1 MEMFALDD
9 DVAGWEAALPPLRG
23 LARLAVLLPLAWHLR
38 QRDSARADAL
48 AGEALALLAEA
59 EAEAEA
65 DANAAAG
72 RKAEAETTAGAANT
86 ADSVADVEASATAG
100 AGAALNATRRQAQ
113 AARMHLVRAEAL
125 WLDGELDAADTL
137 AKQAWGALCAAAEHA
152 GCADAHWL
160 RAWIAVDRGDHR
172 RRDAELEQA
181 AAAAVRA
188 GDRQRETIAEAA
200 LARWAV
206 LHDRHRAA
214 QRWSTRFAAA
224 HSDHAD
230 NDADPGAAVWINDY
244 LGLSASLASDFGAA
258 AGHYIRC
265 YEAAL
270 CSGQLRSAMTA
281 ATNIGEDF
289 IILNDL
295 HSALEWMQCAL
306 DLARPTGWPRSV
318 GACLMHTADAMRRL
332 GRLDAAEELLQEALT
347 ILAPL
352 AGARSYAIALQYLGE
367 LALDRADYARALDA
381 FVQLEGRAEVLGH
394 PDLGTVAR
402 RGQAHALCFLGR
414 ADEAQQAALQAV
426 RLASEQSNAANHI
439 AALRVM
445 ELIHTRHELAPP
457 AGMSALN
464 ATLHYLQ
471 QALAVAATIDGY
483 TLPGDLLDALA
494 REYARAG
501 SYAQAYE
508 AALAASAARDKT
520 HSQEATNRAIA
531 MQVHHQTEHAR
542 AEGQHHRELAA
553 AEARRAELLQRTGAT
568 LERLSAIGQE
578 ITTHLERDAVFQTLD
593 RHVHA
598 LLPATTYAVYLSD
611 PAGLA
616 LRRAYAVEAGRALPA
631 EAVDGQAAPG
641 EPHAESLRCLRERR
655 EVALDGADGGPSAL
669 CVPLL
674 VGERALGVMTVRA
687 NQPGA
692 YGERERLIFRTLC
705 AYGAIALDNAEAYRQ
720 LQDAQTQLVSQ
731 EKLAALGSLMA
742 GVAHELNTPI
752 GNSLLIA
759 STLQQ
764 KTDELETALNGAGL
778 RRSELAAYVADAQKA
793 TRLVMRGLGSAADL
807 VNSFK
812 QVAVDRTTEQR
823 RMFNLQQVVH
833 EIVATMMNRVRGA
846 GHAIEYQ
853 VAEALAMD
861 SYPGPFGQVVTNFIN
876 NALLHAF
883 SRERPGRMWLS
894 ASTPLEGRVQ
904 IAFRDDGGGIAP
916 EHLTRIFD
924 PFFTT
929 KLGQGGSGLGLSIS
943 YNIVTTLLGGQ
954 IHVSSSGHGTT
965 FTLDLPLV
973 APEHDPAK
981 PAAIYH

>member
-23 LARLAVLLPLAWHLR
+23 QARLAVLLPLAWHLR
-38 QRDSARADAL
+38 QRDSARADLL

-59 EAEAEA
+59 EAEA
-65 DANAAAG
+65 DASAAAD
-72 RKAEAETTAGAANT
+72 RKAAAETTAGAAISAST
-86 ADSVADVEASATAG
+86 VADVEA
-100 AGAALNATRRQAQ
+100 ALDATRRQAQ
-113 AARMHLVRAEAL
+113 AARLQLVRAEAL
-125 WLDGELDAADTL
+125 WLDGELDAADAL
-137 AKQAWGALCAAAEHA
+137 AGQAWNALCAAAEHA

-188 GDRQRETIAEAA
+188 GDRQRETVAEAA

-214 QRWSTRFAAA
+214 QRWSARFAA
-224 HSDHAD
+224 DHTANS
-230 NDADPGAAVWINDY
+230 NDTDTGAAVWINDY

-270 CSGQLRSAMTA
+270 RSGQLRSAMTA

-332 GRLDAAEELLQEALT
+332 GRLDAAEELLQEALA

-394 PDLGTVAR
+394 PDFGTVAR

-414 ADEAQQAALQAV
+414 ADAAQQAALQAV

-445 ELIHTRHELAPP
+445 AIIHTRHELAAP

-553 AEARRAELLQRTGAT
+553 AEARRAELLQQTGAT

-631 EAVDGQAAPG
+631 EAVDERPAPG
-641 EPHAESLRCLRERR
+641 GPHAEPLRCLRERR

-687 NQPGA
+687 AQARA

-720 LQDAQTQLVSQ
+720 LQDAQAQLVSQ

-883 SRERPGRMWLS
+883 SRERPGRMWIS
-894 ASTPLEGRVQ
+894 ATTPLEGRVQ
-904 IAFRDDGGGIAP
+904 VAFRDDGGGIAP

-943 YNIVTTLLGGQ
+943 YNIVTSLLGGQ

-973 APEHDPAK
+973 APQHDPAK

>member
-1 MEMFALDD
+1 MPQGNYPRRPAGAADQLSQGLTMEMFALDD

-23 LARLAVLLPLAWHLR
+23 QARLAVLLPLAWHLR
-38 QRDSARADAL
+38 QRDSARADLL

-59 EAEAEA
+59 
-65 DANAAAG
+65 D
-72 RKAEAETTAGAANT
+72 
-86 ADSVADVEASATAG
+86 ASAAPDT
-100 AGAALNATRRQAQ
+100 TRRQALD
-113 AARMHLVRAEAL
+113 ARLHLVRAEAL
-125 WLDGELDAADTL
+125 WLDGQLDAADAL
-137 AKQAWGALCAAAEHA
+137 AEQAWGALCAAAEHA

-188 GDRQRETIAEAA
+188 GDRQRETVAEAA

-214 QRWSTRFAAA
+214 QRWSARFAA
-224 HSDHAD
+224 DRTGHAD
-230 NDADPGAAVWINDY
+230 HTDNANNAADSDDADSDTGAAVWINDY

-270 CSGQLRSAMTA
+270 RSGQLRSAMTA

-332 GRLDAAEELLQEALT
+332 GRLDAAEELLQEALA

-381 FVQLEGRAEVLGH
+381 FVQLEDRADVLGH
-394 PDLGTVAR
+394 PDFGTVAR

-414 ADEAQQAALQAV
+414 AGEAQQAALQAV

-445 ELIHTRHELAPP
+445 AIIHTRHDLPPP

-508 AALAASAARDKT
+508 AALAASAARDQT

-553 AEARRAELLQRTGAT
+553 AEARRAELLQQTGAT

-631 EAVDGQAAPG
+631 EAVDGEPAPG
-641 EPHAESLRCLRERR
+641 DPHAEPLRCLRERR

-674 VGERALGVMTVRA
+674 AGERALGVMTVRA
-687 NQPGA
+687 ARPGA

-720 LQDAQTQLVSQ
+720 LQDAQAQLVSQ

-861 SYPGPFGQVVTNFIN
+861 SYPGPFGQVVTNLIN

-904 IAFRDDGGGIAP
+904 VAFRDDGGGIAP

-943 YNIVTTLLGGQ
+943 YNIVTSLLGGQ

-973 APEHDPAK
+973 APQHDPAK

>member
-9 DVAGWEAALPPLRG
+9 DVARWEVALAPLRG
-23 LARLAVLLPLAWHLR
+23 QARLAVLLPLAWHLR
-38 QRDSARADAL
+38 QRDSARADSL
-48 AGEALALLAEA
+48 AAEALALLAA
-59 EAEAEA
+59 PGA
-65 DANAAAG
+65 DTN
-72 RKAEAETTAGAANT
+72 TDTNTDTAP
-86 ADSVADVEASATAG
+86 
-100 AGAALNATRRQAQ
+100 ALDPARRPAL
-113 AARMHLVRAEAL
+113 AARLQLVRAEAL
-125 WLDGELDAADTL
+125 WLQGELDAADAL
-137 AKQAWGALCAAAEHA
+137 AEQAWGALCAGAEHA

-160 RAWIAVDRGDHR
+160 RAWIAVDRGDHL
-172 RRDAELEQA
+172 RRDEELEQA
-181 AAAAVRA
+181 AAAAARA
-188 GDRQRETIAEAA
+188 GDRRRQTIAEAA

-214 QRWSTRFAAA
+214 LRWAGRFIDN
-224 HSDHAD
+224 HND
-230 NDADPGAAVWINDY
+230 NDTDTGAAVWINDY

-332 GRLDAAEELLQEALT
+332 GRLDAAEELLQEALA

-381 FVQLEGRAEVLGH
+381 FVQLEGRADALNY
-394 PDLGTVAR
+394 PDFGTVAR
-402 RGQAHALCFLGR
+402 RGQAHALCFLDR

-439 AALRVM
+439 AALRV
-445 ELIHTRHELAPP
+445 LSIIHTRHRLAPP
-457 AGMSALN
+457 AEMTELN
-464 ATLHYLQ
+464 ATLHYLHR
-471 QALAVAATIDGY
+471 ALAVAATIDGY

-494 REYARAG
+494 REYAQAG

-520 HSQEATNRAIA
+520 HSREATNRAIA

-553 AEARRAELLQRTGAT
+553 AEARRAELLQQTGAT

-578 ITTHLERDAVFQTLD
+578 ITAHLDRGAVFQTLD

-616 LRRAYAVEAGRALPA
+616 LSRAYAVEAGRALPP
-631 EAVDGQAAPG
+631 EAVDAQPAPG
-641 EPHAESLRCLRERR
+641 DPHAGPLRCLRERH
-655 EVALDGADGGPSAL
+655 EVAHDGADGGPSAL

-687 NQPGA
+687 AQPRA

-764 KTDELETALNGAGL
+764 KTDDLEKALNGPGL

-793 TRLVMRGLGSAADL
+793 AQLVMRGLASAADL

-823 RMFNLQQVVH
+823 RMFNLQQVAH
-833 EIVATMMNRVRGA
+833 EIVATMMNRIRA
-846 GHAIEYQ
+846 SSHAIEYE
-853 VAEALAMD
+853 VPAALAMD
-861 SYPGPFGQVVTNFIN
+861 SYPGPFGQVITNLIN

-883 SRERPGRMWLS
+883 GREQPGRMWLS
-894 ASTPLEGRVQ
+894 ATTPVDGRVQ
-904 IAFRDDGGGIAP
+904 ITFRDNGGGIAP

-943 YNIVTTLLGGQ
+943 YNIVTSLLGGQ
-954 IHVSSSGHGTT
+954 IHVSSSRYGTT

-973 APEHDPAK
+973 APELDPAK

>member
-1 MEMFALDD
+1 MFALDD

-23 LARLAVLLPLAWHLR
+23 QARLAVLLPLAWHLR
-38 QRDSARADAL
+38 QRDSARAGLL

-59 EAEAEA
+59 
-65 DANAAAG
+65 D
-72 RKAEAETTAGAANT
+72 TGAVTPA
-86 ADSVADVEASATAG
+86 VADVQAPTNVPASTDADAATN
-100 AGAALNATRRQAQ
+100 AAPATTRRQAQ
-113 AARMHLVRAEAL
+113 AARLHLVRAEAL
-125 WLDGELDAADTL
+125 WLDGELDAADAL
-137 AKQAWGALCAAAEHA
+137 AEQAWGALCAAAEHA

-214 QRWSTRFAAA
+214 QRWSARFAADRTG
-224 HSDHAD
+224 HTDNAD
-230 NDADPGAAVWINDY
+230 NADNSNNADTDTGAAVWINDY

-270 CSGQLRSAMTA
+270 RSGQLRSAMTA

-289 IILNDL
+289 TILNDL

-332 GRLDAAEELLQEALT
+332 GRLDAAEELLQEALA

-394 PDLGTVAR
+394 PDFGTVAR

-445 ELIHTRHELAPP
+445 AIIHTRHALPAP

-508 AALAASAARDKT
+508 AALAASAARDQT

-553 AEARRAELLQRTGAT
+553 AEARRAELLQQTGAT

-631 EAVDGQAAPG
+631 ETVDGEPAPDD
-641 EPHAESLRCLRERR
+641 PHAEPLRCLRERR

-687 NQPGA
+687 AQARA

-720 LQDAQTQLVSQ
+720 LQDAQAQLVSQ

-833 EIVATMMNRVRGA
+833 EIIATMMNRVRGA

-861 SYPGPFGQVVTNFIN
+861 SYPGPFGQVVTNLIN

-904 IAFRDDGGGIAP
+904 VAFRDDGGGIAP

>member
-1 MEMFALDD
+1 MPQGNYPRRPAGAADQLSQGLTMEMFALDD

-23 LARLAVLLPLAWHLR
+23 QARLAALLPLAWHLR
-38 QRDSARADAL
+38 QRDSVRADLL

-59 EAEAEA
+59 
-65 DANAAAG
+65 D
-72 RKAEAETTAGAANT
+72 
-86 ADSVADVEASATAG
+86 ASAAPDT
-100 AGAALNATRRQAQ
+100 TRRQAL
-113 AARMHLVRAEAL
+113 AARLHLVRAEAL
-125 WLDGELDAADTL
+125 WLDGQLDAADAL
-137 AKQAWGALCAAAEHA
+137 AEQAWGALCAAAEHA

-214 QRWSTRFAAA
+214 QRWSARFAADR
-224 HSDHAD
+224 SGHAD
-230 NDADPGAAVWINDY
+230 HPDNANNANNNANSNNANTGAAVWINDY

-332 GRLDAAEELLQEALT
+332 GRLDAAEELLQEALA

-381 FVQLEGRAEVLGH
+381 FVQLEGRADVLGH
-394 PDLGTVAR
+394 PDFGTVAR
-402 RGQAHALCFLGR
+402 RGQAHALSFLGR

-445 ELIHTRHELAPP
+445 AIIHTRHDLPPP

-553 AEARRAELLQRTGAT
+553 AEARRAELLQQTGAT

-616 LRRAYAVEAGRALPA
+616 LRRAYAVEAGRSLPA

-641 EPHAESLRCLRERR
+641 DPHAEPLRCLRERR

-674 VGERALGVMTVRA
+674 AGERALGVMTVRA
-687 NQPGA
+687 AQPGA

-720 LQDAQTQLVSQ
+720 LQDAQAQLVSQ

-823 RMFNLQQVVH
+823 RLFNLQQVVH

-846 GHAIEYQ
+846 GHTIEYQ

-861 SYPGPFGQVVTNFIN
+861 SYPGPFGQVITNFIN

-904 IAFRDDGGGIAP
+904 VAFRDDGGGIAP

-943 YNIVTTLLGGQ
+943 YNIVTSLLGGQ

-973 APEHDPAK
+973 APQHDPAK